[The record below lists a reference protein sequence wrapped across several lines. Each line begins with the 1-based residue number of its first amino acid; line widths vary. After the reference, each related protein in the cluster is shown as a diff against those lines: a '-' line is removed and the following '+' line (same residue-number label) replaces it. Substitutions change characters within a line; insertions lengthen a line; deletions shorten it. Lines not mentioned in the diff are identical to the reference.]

1 MFYAEG
7 VLIFDI
13 PNQKALVV
21 GLAVILL
28 NGAAAIP
35 HASFCIKN
43 LISLVN
49 VPEHCEVVTG
59 EDANVMVAMIHHP
72 ASVSLDARYGA
83 VIKCDVDTLRVAR
96 GNPDILIKYRKYVER
111 EIWLYDGFACV

>member
-35 HASFCIKN
+35 HASFGVED
-43 LISLVN
+43 LICLVN
-49 VPEHCEVVTG
+49 VAKHSIVVTSK
-59 EDANVMVAMIHHP
+59 DTNVMVAVIHHP

-96 GNPDILIKYRKYVER
+96 GNPVILIKYRKYVER